1 VAELFGAPRRKPVI
15 LMALLGVLLGVSV
28 YFVLRARR
36 PSRPLL
42 TTVADLEVVHP
53 AVTVARAEVRGARRL
68 TAGDSVSTSD
78 EGLARVRNDD
88 GSVVLIDRRTRLAV
102 RASTTRLETGRIFV
116 QGVVGARHEIE
127 VGDVVAL
134 VKGAD
139 VGVEQNGAHARI
151 YCARDEIMVRD
162 RAGEHRV
169 RSGETARLDAGKVTV
184 EPEKAFDDWTG
195 GMAAPWAAGGQPRRA
210 LGELWGIGEGAEAG
224 AAGSPLTIRS
234 HDVAAKILGEVA
246 QTKVTTTFF
255 NGGSAAVAGDFRMAL
270 PDRALVSRFAYAERD
285 GSLTE
290 GAIAVARDARSGRFP
305 STAALEWA
313 GDGWVR
319 GHLPMIASGATVT
332 VVIEYTQW
340 LMPAP
345 LGKSELVEYRY
356 PLSGAGE
363 PPLIGEFSAKIDVRG
378 SALSISA
385 SSGAVVDGTSVV
397 MRRSDFR
404 AAADLVVDVELPS
417 YAKPA
422 RLYVAPAQGDPR
434 GDTVWLRTELPP
446 APADQGVTLAIVVDA
461 SASVDSALFG
471 TARAV
476 VAAILNGLGP
486 RDRALLL
493 AADQTARPLGSDAM
507 GPVDAARRKALLEA
521 LDRVSPGGATDLG
534 RALEAGADALPE
546 DAPGGM
552 VVYVGDGWPTLGD
565 PSVANIQARLD
576 RRRAGAPR
584 LGAVA
589 VGPVANRP
597 LLAALTES
605 SGPLLEVAD
614 ASEAARAAVRL
625 MVEALRPTYSDVD
638 VELEPFA
645 ERIYPRAARALL
657 AGATVSTVARV
668 PRGKRPTE
676 LKLSWRAADGRHE
689 EVRPLVQLSLP
700 VADDVRRRWA
710 KARYDDVLLTG
721 KGKEAAIDVAF
732 RAGLLTPWTAF
743 STSASSAFQASRME
757 TRILDLSQV
766 LAATYAAPLSGA
778 GALAGVP
785 DDAEGTEV
793 DDTEVLK
800 AAVAEATRRT
810 IDAARVALRACRDA
824 RAALRPELEGSLRV
838 ELFVDG
844 EGHVKR
850 LKVSPL
856 SHTIDD
862 AALTSCIKVVL
873 GGLDYPACGIDGEVR
888 VEHQIVLPV
897 AVVPQQRKCSDLSR
911 VPMPLRRGIWRA
923 RLDSGEPAEAY
934 VVAKARCELRT
945 WTDRRALLE
954 LVLDAR
960 RGGLERLAVADQLA
974 LVGEADAA
982 EFLRRETV
990 RRAASPAELR
1000 EIREHLLGNESYP
1013 AGTFER
1019 QYATATTSA
1028 ARLAVVRR
1036 FLEVAPHDARLRRR
1050 LIALLGES
1058 PDHTALF
1065 AEVRRVREDP
1075 FADAALLADAAEAL
1089 HRAGN
1094 DAEARRTFGE
1104 LTERAP
1110 ADPWARAFLG
1120 DRLRNV
1126 GWFDDAIAT
1135 GEALELLAPDEPS
1148 ATLRLALAHEG
1159 AGRVDIARRMLL
1171 RLAQTG
1177 GRTGDAAFGQL
1188 ANELSA
1194 ILLDRALGTTK
1205 DAGDKKRLRSS
1216 LLELALTY
1224 ADSMLVVRTP
1234 ASDVPVQARLVPPA
1248 GSERAEREATT
1259 LALGLGIY
1267 TMPFDPSADRGSTLV
1282 LERRKGAVPEAAT
1295 KVRVHALVPRAAGE
1309 VPSVATVDVE
1319 LPVDGKT
1326 VEVKGERLVPATLSD
1341 RDR

>member
-1 VAELFGAPRRKPVI
+1 MAELVRALRRKPIV
-15 LMALLGVLLGVSV
+15 LVALLGVVLGVAL
-28 YFVLRARR
+28 FGVLAARR
-36 PSRPLL
+36 PSRPLV
-42 TTVADLEVVHP
+42 TTVADLEAVHP
-53 AVTVARAEVRGARRL
+53 AVTVARSEVRGARRL
-68 TAGDSVSTSD
+68 VNGDTVSTSD

-88 GSVVLIDRRTRLAV
+88 GSVVLIDRRTRLIV
-102 RASTTRLETGRIFV
+102 RTSATRLEAGRLFV
-116 QGVVGARHEIE
+116 QGAVGARHEIE

-134 VKGAD
+134 IKGAD
-139 VGVEQNGAHARI
+139 VGVEHSGPHARI
-151 YCARDEIMVRD
+151 YCARDEIVVRD

-169 RSGETARLDAGKVTV
+169 RSGETARVESGKVSV

-195 GMAAPWAAGGQPRRA
+195 GMAAPWAAVGQPRRA
-210 LGELWGIGEGAEAG
+210 LGELWGIASGSEAG
-224 AAGSPLTIRS
+224 AAGSPLTLRS

-255 NGGSAAVAGDFRMAL
+255 NGGSSAVQGDFRMAL
-270 PDRALVSRFAYAERD
+270 PASALVSRFAYAER
-285 GSLTE
+285 GGELRES
-290 GAIAVARDARSGRFP
+290 AITVARDTRSGRFP
-305 STAALEWA
+305 SAASLEWA

-319 GHLPMIASGATVT
+319 GHLPAIAAGATVT
-332 VVIEYTQW
+332 VVVEYTEW
-340 LMPAP
+340 LTPRP
-345 LGKSELVEYRY
+345 LGRSELVEYRY
-356 PLSGAGE
+356 PLSGTGE
-363 PPLIGEFSAKIDVRG
+363 PPLIGEFSAKVDARG
-378 SALSISA
+378 GALSVSA
-385 SSGAVVDGTSVV
+385 SSDAIVDGKSVLV
-397 MRRSDFR
+397 QRSDFR
-404 AAADLVVDVELPS
+404 AAADLVVDAQLPRF
-417 YAKPA
+417 AKPA
-422 RLYVAPAQGDPR
+422 RLYVAPALDDPR

-461 SASVDSALFG
+461 SASVDASLFG

-476 VAAILNGLGP
+476 VAAILNALGP
-486 RDRALLL
+486 RDRAVLL
-493 AADQTARPLGSDAM
+493 AADQTARTLGAHEI
-507 GPVDAARRKALLEA
+507 GPVDTARRQALLGA
-521 LDRVSPGGATDLG
+521 LDRVAPGGATDLG

-565 PSVANIQARLD
+565 PSVAEIQARLG

-584 LGAVA
+584 LAAIG
-589 VGPVANRP
+589 VGPVTNRP
-597 LLAALTES
+597 LLGALTQS

-614 ASEAARAAVRL
+614 ASEAAQAAVRL
-625 MVEALRPTYSDVD
+625 MVEALRPTYAGVQ
-638 VELEPFA
+638 VELEPFV
-645 ERIYPRAARALL
+645 ERIYPRAPRAVL

-676 LKLSWRAADGRHE
+676 LKLIWRAADGRHE
-689 EVRPLVQLSLP
+689 EVRPLVQLALP
-700 VADDVRRRWA
+700 IANDLRRRWA

-732 RAGLLTPWTAF
+732 RAGLLTPWTAL
-743 STSASSAFQASRME
+743 STSASGFQASRME

-766 LAATYAAPLSGA
+766 LSATYAAPLSGA
-778 GALAGVP
+778 GALAGAADDVQGP
-785 DDAEGTEV
+785 DL
-793 DDTEVLK
+793 DDPQLFK
-800 AAVAEATRRT
+800 AAVADATRRT

-824 RAALRPELEGSLRV
+824 RAALRPELEGSLSV
-838 ELFVDG
+838 QLYVDG
-844 EGHVKR
+844 EGRVKR
-850 LKVSPL
+850 LRISPL

-862 AALTSCIKVVL
+862 AALTRCIKVVL
-873 GGLDYPACGIDGEVR
+873 GGLDYPASGIAGEVR
-888 VEHQIVLPV
+888 VQHQIVFPV
-897 AVVPQQRKCSDLSR
+897 AVVPQRRRCSDLSR
-911 VPMPLRRGIWRA
+911 LPMPLRRGIWRE
-923 RLDSGEPAEAY
+923 RLDLSEPAEAY

-945 WTDRRALLE
+945 WTDRRAFLE
-954 LVLDAR
+954 LLLDTQ
-960 RGGLERLAVADQLA
+960 RGGLKRLGVADGLA
-974 LVGEADAA
+974 LIGEADAA

-990 RRAASPAELR
+990 RRAASPAELQD
-1000 EIREHLLGNESYP
+1000 IRQHLLGNETYP
-1013 AGTFER
+1013 AGTFEK
-1019 QYATATTSA
+1019 QYAAATSTSE
-1028 ARLAVVRR
+1028 RLSVVRR

-1050 LIALLGES
+1050 LLALLDQA
-1058 PDHTALF
+1058 PDHTALLS
-1065 AEVRRVREDP
+1065 EVRRVRDDP

-1110 ADPWARAFLG
+1110 ADPWARAFLS

-1194 ILLDRALGTTK
+1194 ILLDRALGTTQ
-1205 DAGDKKRLRSS
+1205 AAEDKKRLRSS
-1216 LLELALTY
+1216 LLELALTD
-1224 ADSMLVVRTP
+1224 ADSVLVVRSP

-1267 TMPFDPSADRGSTLV
+1267 TLPFDASSDRGSTLV
-1282 LERRKGAVPEAAT
+1282 LWRRKGAVPEAAT
-1295 KVRVHALVPRAAGE
+1295 KVQVHALMPGAADEMPR
-1309 VPSVATVDVE
+1309 VTTVEEE
-1319 LPVDGKT
+1319 LPVDGKP
-1326 VEVKGERLVPATLSD
+1326 VELDSNRLLGTIQ
-1341 RDR
+1341 